1 MKNQNMFEIATKN
14 KLRFPFKGLISVEDL
29 WDLPLSGL
37 DSIFKTL
44 NAEMK
49 KVSEESLLNVKT
61 KEDETLEVK
70 IEIVKHIA
78 NIKMEEAERKRK
90 SKEIKEQKQKILEVL
105 QAKKNEALQ
114 NKTPEEL
121 EEMLKSLES

>member
-14 KLRFPFKGLISVEDL
+14 KLRFPFKGLISTEDL
-29 WDLPLSGL
+29 WDLPLSSL

-61 KEDETLEVK
+61 KEDETLEIK

-78 NIKMEEAERKRK
+78 NIKMEEAEHKRK
-90 SKEIKEQKQKILEVL
+90 AKEVKEQKQKILEVL
-105 QAKKNEALQ
+105 QAKKDEALQ

-121 EEMLKSLES
+121 EEMLKSLQS

>member
-1 MKNQNMFEIATKN
+1 MNNQNMFEIATKN

-29 WDLPLSGL
+29 WDLSVQNL

-44 NAEMK
+44 NAEK
-49 KVSEESLLNVKT
+49 KKISEESLLNVKT
-61 KEDETLEVK
+61 KEDETLEIK
-70 IEIVKHIA
+70 IGIVKHIA
-78 NIKMEEAERKRK
+78 DIKMEEAERKRK
-90 SKEIKEQKQKILEVL
+90 AKEIKEQKQKILEVL